1 MLTLDGIQ
9 LKRKLKNG
17 EVNKKPFGLRI
28 SASPLTYIEREA
40 VAALAVKRIGQL
52 IHEGGTEMSQ
62 VLRDESTTQGKA
74 MWKAVDTAAAKA
86 PTWVRERI
94 QTIPIQTRSQQKEC
108 TYPKS
113 TR

>member
-1 MLTLDGIQ
+1 
-9 LKRKLKNG
+9 
-17 EVNKKPFGLRI
+17 
-28 SASPLTYIEREA
+28 
-40 VAALAVKRIGQL
+40 
-52 IHEGGTEMSQ
+52 MSQ